1 MSHYIS
7 CPFCYNDQIPDGAT
21 VCRGC
26 GATIK
31 YDVPQPDPFQHI
43 LNVIGLAL
51 FIGFLAS
58 SLVALLALAMW
69 LFFDEGWRAFFG
81 FIASVIAAI
90 VQLFIVRLIGRR
102 EKSLKTKTVFSRR
115 E

>member
-31 YDVPQPDPFQHI
+31 YDVPQLDPFQYI
-43 LNVIGLAL
+43 LTAIGMVLG
-51 FIGFLAS
+51 IGFLAS
-58 SLVALLALAMW
+58 SFFALLTLAWW
-69 LFFDEGWRAFFG
+69 LFSDEGWRAFFA
-81 FIASVIAAI
+81 FISCVIAAI